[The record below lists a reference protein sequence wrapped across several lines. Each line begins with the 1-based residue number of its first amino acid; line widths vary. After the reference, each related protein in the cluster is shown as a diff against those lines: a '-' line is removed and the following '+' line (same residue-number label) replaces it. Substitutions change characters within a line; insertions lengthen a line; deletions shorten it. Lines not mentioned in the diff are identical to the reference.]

1 MCVEGVPIERLTIV
15 VDEVKAL
22 SDGVHTPERAVFV
35 TAPRESARVA
45 FMGLVSDDVG
55 CVSTVPRT
63 FQIPRHELS
72 IVRLE
77 YIRLCDELV
86 RAVFRRFRRLRDV
99 RLADFPPK
107 KHRGKV
113 IGLEHYLHG
122 VIVEQSVFTFVLLP
136 DRVEHPQPLIDVVI
150 QHDRHLLIVSD
161 ALQVHVVR
169 ICLVFRVDPVLQIVS
184 QLGQAFRLFDQYVL
198 VLLMQAQRHGF
209 VRTVALRLGRI
220 DLPFF
225 TGLNVATT
233 TAAVPCVG
241 FNDIY

>member
-1 MCVEGVPIERLTIV
+1 M
-15 VDEVKAL
+15 
-22 SDGVHTPERAVFV
+22 
-35 TAPRESARVA
+35 
-45 FMGLVSDDVG
+45 
-55 CVSTVPRT
+55 
-63 FQIPRHELS
+63 
-72 IVRLE
+72 
-77 YIRLCDELV
+77 
-86 RAVFRRFRRLRDV
+86 
-99 RLADFPPK
+99 
-107 KHRGKV
+107 

-122 VIVEQSVFTFVLLP
+122 ILIYHSTRFLVLLP
-136 DRVEHPQPLIDVVI
+136 DRGEHPQLLIDVVI

-184 QLGQAFRLFDQYVL
+184 QLGQAFRLFDQYAL

-241 FNDIY
+241 FNDVY